1 MPPSSGLD
9 YVRQLEEKMAEIGVG
24 KIATVMG
31 RYWAMDRD
39 NLWDRVKRAYD
50 AMVYGEGLTAH
61 SAGRSRGST
70 ATTRTRPT
78 SSCSP
83 PSCCTDGKPVAC
95 MKANDGIVFYNFRP
109 DRARQITRAFIYPDF
124 QRL

>member
-1 MPPSSGLD
+1 MGLLSDGGVHSHNSHLYALLELARQRGMERVYVHCFLDGRDVPPSSGLD

-50 AMVYGEGLTAH
+50 AMVYGEGLTAQMR
-61 SAGRSRGST
+61 GRSRAAD
-70 ATTRTRPT
+70 ATTR
-78 SSCSP
+78 
-83 PSCCTDGKPVAC
+83 A
-95 MKANDGIVFYNFRP
+95 
-109 DRARQITRAFIYPDF
+109 
-124 QRL
+124 